1 MQKQQQKQKSQDY
14 YIGYAQGYKDAV
26 DDLKGW
32 AIQKSDAPT
41 TPIVSPTYPWTI
53 PYYQVTCDPEKLDIN
68 KDKWMAALSTSSIC

>member
-32 AIQKSDAPT
+32 AIQKSDAPFL
-41 TPIVSPTYPWTI
+41 P
-53 PYYQVTCDPEKLDIN
+53 PYITF
-68 KDKWMAALSTSSIC
+68 KDSTNPSKNKWMAALSTNSTY

>member
-32 AIQKSDAPT
+32 AIQKSDAPIITFDKITHSDGTKTGDFKPYKWGFT
-41 TPIVSPTYPWTI
+41 T
-53 PYYQVTCDPEKLDIN
+53 
-68 KDKWMAALSTSSIC
+68 STNSIF